1 MLTTL
6 STLKSRLAI
15 LDTDTQYDALL
26 TNALNALGA
35 RFDKECRRTLARTVN
50 ATQEFDA
57 DDTEIRVACYPIES
71 ITRFELKRNEA
82 EGWVEQTNADFLL
95 RRNCVIS
102 LASPLGSA
110 DELARVTY
118 TGGYLLPGTPPP
130 DPPVPAC
137 QALPADLEN
146 AAVEQVAFWFQNRDL
161 LGIKTVWEYHGT
173 YQQFVAF
180 DLLLSVQSVLNRYTR
195 FTL

>member
-1 MLTTL
+1 M
-6 STLKSRLAI
+6 
-15 LDTDTQYDALL
+15 
-26 TNALNALGA
+26 
-35 RFDKECRRTLARTVN
+35 
-50 ATQEFDA
+50 
-57 DDTEIRVACYPIES
+57 
-71 ITRFELKRNEA
+71 
-82 EGWVEQTNADFLL
+82 
-95 RRNCVIS
+95 
-102 LASPLGSA
+102 
-110 DELARVTY
+110 
-118 TGGYLLPGTPPP
+118 
-130 DPPVPAC
+130 PAC